1 MRRSTAVNP
10 WVVIQQ
16 KITPRW
22 LHAVE
27 YVDYDGASQDAA
39 IGCIMATIS
48 AINAREQP
56 TFHVGH
62 DNIPMM
68 IKMGTGVEIN
78 MLPSIAF
85 DAVVRQETH
94 NTR

>member
-1 MRRSTAVNP
+1 
-10 WVVIQQ
+10 
-16 KITPRW
+16 
-22 LHAVE
+22 
-27 YVDYDGASQDAA
+27 
-39 IGCIMATIS
+39 MATIS